1 MAERQLHQSSSTAL
15 GMLSGPAAGV
25 WIVFRELLTV
35 WHSRA
40 RQRRG
45 LAELEPRLLR
55 DIGLS
60 RADAILEAA
69 KPFWQ
74 P

>member
-1 MAERQLHQSSSTAL
+1 MAERHVHKMNSAIEASHPR
-15 GMLSGPAAGV
+15 MGV
-25 WIVFRELLTV
+25 LWPVLRDLIAV
-35 WHSRA
+35 WCARA
-40 RQRRG
+40 RQRRD

-60 RADAILEAA
+60 RADAAMEAA
-69 KPFWQ
+69 KPFWL